1 MKIIVLYKGFNAMS
15 ESIQIVLFTS
25 VSGITDRLVRV
36 SAVEGMEIIHMQ
48 RIGGGIAQH

>member
-25 VSGITDRLVRV
+25 GASITDRHVRG
-36 SAVEGMEIIHMQ
+36 SAEEGMEIMHMQ